1 MLKLRV
7 ISDKLL
13 LMFLYTCTCV
23 KALSFIRSI
32 LRYIFYVPN
41 LLVIEY
47 KFFKYFFITTLYI
60 PIFYLL
66 ASILYER
73 REVMLYIHSAH
84 LSK

>member
-13 LMFLYTCTCV
+13 FMFLYTCTCF
-23 KALSFIRSI
+23 KALS
-32 LRYIFYVPN
+32 
-41 LLVIEY
+41 
-47 KFFKYFFITTLYI
+47 FFKYFFITTLYI